1 MLNFA
6 HYFMPMMIKKQS
18 KLQWVLMLL
27 VAGLLMFITESFFM
41 SLGIFLL
48 LIVADYVIVD
58 KVDDYLRRKKRRKED
73 NEV

>member
-1 MLNFA
+1 
-6 HYFMPMMIKKQS
+6 MMIKKQS

-48 LIVADYVIVD
+48 LIVADYVVVD

-73 NEV
+73 DEEV